1 MTLRADR
8 IRSRRQLVAAPGG
21 SHDRIVR
28 FLAMVLPGLI
38 GALLAIM
45 VLAPLSPR
53 GEISFLLDRTKVAMV
68 DDRLRVLGAMYRGQ
82 DDKGRAF
89 SVTAGSAVQHSARQH
104 YVALHEVTARMLLDD
119 GPAIL
124 TADDGTYDFSQA
136 MITVPGPVDFQT
148 SDGYRMI
155 TKGARINLDHRRMTS
170 IGAVEGRIP
179 TGTFTADRISADF
192 ETRVVTLDGH
202 AHLHMIP
209 GKLQLPGKA
218 ASGPRTGPQPTPPLP
233 MQQVNRP

>member
-1 MTLRADR
+1 
-8 IRSRRQLVAAPGG
+8 
-21 SHDRIVR
+21 HDRVVR

-104 YVALHEVTARMLLDD
+104 YVALHEVTARM
-119 GPAIL
+119 
-124 TADDGTYDFSQA
+124 
-136 MITVPGPVDFQT
+136 
-148 SDGYRMI
+148 
-155 TKGARINLDHRRMTS
+155 
-170 IGAVEGRIP
+170 
-179 TGTFTADRISADF
+179 
-192 ETRVVTLDGH
+192 
-202 AHLHMIP
+202 
-209 GKLQLPGKA
+209 
-218 ASGPRTGPQPTPPLP
+218 
-233 MQQVNRP
+233 